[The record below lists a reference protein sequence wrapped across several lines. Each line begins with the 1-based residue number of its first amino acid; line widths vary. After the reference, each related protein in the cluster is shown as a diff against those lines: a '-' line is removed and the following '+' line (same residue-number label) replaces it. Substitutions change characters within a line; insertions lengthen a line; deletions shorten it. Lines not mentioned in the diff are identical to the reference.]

1 MTQIKI
7 CGITREEE
15 IAYLNEAG
23 ISYAGFV
30 CCEKSK
36 RYIELSDAKRIC
48 EKLNQNISKVAVM
61 VSPTYEEIRRIADAG
76 FDILQIHGAFDDAL
90 VQKIELPVWRAVNLD
105 SISELKRWRMKNARY
120 EAILL
125 DAGSYGSGRT
135 FGWDE
140 EIGKAEWVSVIGKL
154 KEELRKRETLLVLA
168 GGLTTENVAE
178 GIRIF
183 NPDVVDV
190 SSGVEENIA
199 GQRKKRRDLIQS
211 FAKAVRNENKKE
223 NER

>member
-15 IAYLNEAG
+15 IAYLNETG

-30 CCEKSK
+30 CYEKSK
-36 RYIELSDAKRIC
+36 RYIELSEAKRIC
-48 EKLNQNISKVAVM
+48 KKLNQNISKVAVT
-61 VSPTYEEIRRIADAG
+61 VSPSYEEICQIADAG

-90 VQKIELPVWRAVNLD
+90 VQQIELPVWRAVNLD
-105 SISELKRWRMKNARY
+105 SIRELKRWRMQKARY

-125 DAGSYGSGRT
+125 DAGSYGSGKT
-135 FGWDE
+135 FGWDKKKE
-140 EIGKAEWVSVIGKL
+140 KTEWIAEIKKL
-154 KEELRKRETLLVLA
+154 KEELRKRKALLVLA
-168 GGLTTENVAE
+168 GGLTEENVAE

-183 NPDVVDV
+183 NPDIVDV
-190 SSGVEENIA
+190 SSGVEQNIA
-199 GQRKKRRDLIQS
+199 GQRKKRKDLIQS
-211 FAKAVRNENKKE
+211 FAKAVRNENKKV